1 MLRQWQQVLSALHF
15 ESICAGNKHNVEIK
29 KKKKRAGNA
38 QRHEIKKKK
47 VGNAQKHILKLKG
60 FKSIK
65 EAGSTR
71 MICI

>member
-1 MLRQWQQVLSALHF
+1 MLRQWQQVVSALHF

-47 VGNAQKHILKLKG
+47 GG
-60 FKSIK
+60 ECT
-65 EAGSTR
+65 EAYLETER
-71 MICI
+71 F